1 MRIPLF
7 FYDALKD
14 KEHIALL
21 SKENPNI
28 TFQKTHSLGY
38 KIIFEYHSFRE
49 KYLHKY
55 NQTPSLLAIKWFNF
69 LFYIKNIF
77 IKQFLNISIY
87 LFIFSIGIGAILILY
102 YIIARLFGLL

>member
-7 FYDALKD
+7 FHDALED

-28 TFQKTHSLGY
+28 VFQKTHSLGY
-38 KIIFEYHSFRE
+38 KIILQYHNFRE
-49 KYLHKY
+49 EYLLKH
-55 NQTPSLLAIKWFNF
+55 NQSPSPLAIKWFNF
-69 LFYIKNIF
+69 QFYIKNIF